1 MFKSIVV
8 SLLEWQA
15 KRLLR
20 KHKPRV
26 VAITGSI
33 GKTSTK
39 LFTATVLGQHWRVL
53 AHEGNHNTEVTIPL
67 SLFNIEL
74 PDSLKSPLAWLAVLR
89 ETGRRLKQPF
99 EYDVVVLELGTDKP
113 GDIARFGKYLRA
125 DIGVVTAVVPEH
137 MEFFKTIEAVAQEE
151 LTVVGFSQFSLLNID
166 DIDVGFRKNFNP
178 GQIGTYGLGNMAQY
192 HYLVDSFEP
201 VQGFTGKFVAPEFG
215 ERPVA
220 LKLLGE
226 HNIKSAVAAGAIAV
240 KLGLGADEV
249 ALAMQKIQPVPGR
262 MQLLRGL
269 KESTLI
275 DDTYNSSPTAAVA
288 ALQTLYS
295 FDTEQRIAILGSMNE
310 LGDYSEKAHQEV
322 GLACDPAKLEWVIT
336 IGEEAEKYLAPAAL
350 SRGNQVKSFTSPL
363 EAGAFAHKVL
373 RPHAVVL
380 AKGSQ
385 NRIFA
390 EEALKMLLHT
400 TEDEHK
406 LVRQSPDWLAI
417 KQSQFENLQTSAP
430 PAASQLKL

>member
-8 SLLEWQA
+8 SLLERQA
-15 KRLLR
+15 KRLLN

-39 LFTATVLGQHWRVL
+39 LFTVTVLSQHYRVL

-67 SLFNIEL
+67 SLFNIDV
-74 PDSLKSPLAWLAVLR
+74 PDNLKSPLAWLAVLR
-89 ETGRRLKQPF
+89 ETNQRLKQPF

-113 GDIARFGKYLRA
+113 GDIARFAKYLRA

-151 LTVVGFSQFSLLNID
+151 LTVVGMSQFSLLNID
-166 DIDVGFRKNFNP
+166 DIDQNFRKNFNP
-178 GQIGTYGLGNMAQY
+178 SQIGTYGLSNTAQY

-201 VQGFTGKFVAPEFG
+201 GVGFTGKFVAPEFG

-226 HNIKSAVAAGAIAV
+226 HNVKSAVAAGAIAV
-240 KLGLGADEV
+240 KIGLGADEV

-262 MQLLRGL
+262 MQLLRGF
-269 KESTLI
+269 KDSILI

-295 FDTEQRIAILGSMNE
+295 FDTEQRIVILGSMNE

-322 GLACDPAKLEWVIT
+322 GLACDPAKLEWVVT

-350 SRGNQVKSFTSPL
+350 SRGNQVKSFTNPL
-363 EAGAFAHKVL
+363 DAGAFVHKIL
-373 RPHAVVL
+373 RPHAVVM

-390 EEALKMLLHT
+390 EEALKMLLHD

-406 LVRQSPDWLAI
+406 LVRQTPAWLAV
-417 KQSQFENLQTSAP
+417 KQSQFNQAEVPSPTTAP
-430 PAASQLKL
+430 SKT